1 MQTIIKSDGDKENI
15 RVQNDAEDIA
25 IYQERDLVM
34 IFNERLARKFIK
46 AVKKSA
52 KELGW
57 EV

>member
-1 MQTIIKSDGDKENI
+1 MKTIIKAEDVKMCISVE
-15 RVQNDAEDIA
+15 NDAEDIQ
-25 IYQERDLVM
+25 IFQENDMVM
-34 IFNERLARKFIK
+34 IFNERMARKFIK